1 MSKAGAEGMSREKL
15 SIIADFED
23 WRVQSTYQCSRE
35 DAACALHREPFLDKD
50 DDPHIF
56 MNRAG

>member
-1 MSKAGAEGMSREKL
+1 MSKGGADCKSCEKPR
-15 SIIADFED
+15 IPEDFED
-23 WRVQSTYQCSRE
+23 RRAHSTYQCSRD
-35 DAACALHREPFLDKD
+35 DAARSLHGEPFLDKD